1 MKKPI
6 EYSPIDYV
14 ICRHKLQIQWH
25 RALRDKDYRS
35 LGSAM
40 AYTIDEYLTH
50 RNFWTRDVLV
60 KEALVLLGC
69 ADKSIVYGMLDEDV
83 RVLVESVLE
92 ILELGAAGRWDLYGA
107 GDWRGNRHETSSD
120 TTDTQS
126 ASGHPDTRR

>member
-1 MKKPI
+1 MSSGIGFTVSSQLVRMALASSKSQ
-6 EYSPIDYV
+6 YSPIDYV
-14 ICRHKLQIQWH
+14 ICRYKLQIQWH
-25 RALRDKDYRS
+25 RALRDKDSRS

-92 ILELGAAGRWDLYGA
+92 ILELGAAGLWDPYGA
-107 GDWRGNRHETSSD
+107 VDCD
-120 TTDTQS
+120 
-126 ASGHPDTRR
+126 A